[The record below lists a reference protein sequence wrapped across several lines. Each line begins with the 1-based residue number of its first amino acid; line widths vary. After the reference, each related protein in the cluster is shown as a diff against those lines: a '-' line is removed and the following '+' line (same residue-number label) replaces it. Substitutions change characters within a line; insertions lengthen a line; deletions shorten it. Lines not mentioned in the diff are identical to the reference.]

1 MILDCKS
8 TNYYTESQILWFI
21 LTIKIMG
28 ISIRSTEIAKKIKIS
43 IFRLNLIKSSNEKG
57 NFDFI
62 FIDF

>member
-1 MILDCKS
+1 MA
-8 TNYYTESQILWFI
+8 
-21 LTIKIMG
+21 

-43 IFRLNLIKSSNEKG
+43 IFRLILIKSSNEKG

>member
-28 ISIRSTEIAKKIKIS
+28 ISIRSTEIAKKNKNQYLS
-43 IFRLNLIKSSNEKG
+43 AHFNKKQQ
-57 NFDFI
+57 
-62 FIDF
+62 